1 MAPSEIPEV
10 EPQVDMAGILQLLVD
25 YQLQRDVKEARQ
37 MVLARKQINSLDEL
51 LDLGFA
57 NKFALA
63 DSGMLKPMQKIVHNL
78 LETAVDSINT
88 HNEDAANLLN
98 AVRAVEVK
106 IVEVLKHD
114 EQRHRKFG

>member
-1 MAPSEIPEV
+1 
-10 EPQVDMAGILQLLVD
+10 MAGILQTLAD

-37 MVLARKQINSLDEL
+37 MVLAQKQINSLNEL

-63 DSGMLKPMQKIVHNL
+63 ESGMLKPMQKIVHNL
-78 LETAVDSINT
+78 LETCVDTIST
-88 HNEDAANLLN
+88 HNEDTVNLLN

-106 IVEVLKHD
+106 ITEVLKLD